1 LSNALSTKYRGAL
14 RRVSHTS
21 IEENMN
27 AQITPGDHPI
37 IARLSALLGAAQ
49 VLTDATERRFYS
61 TDIYNEGQL
70 ALAVVRPASSSDV
83 SQIIQLA
90 NEYRLPVVPRGGGAS
105 YTEGY
110 VPAAANAIL
119 IDTSRMNRIVEI
131 NERDMYC
138 VVQAGVTWAALN
150 AALLEKGLRTPF
162 FGPFSGLAATVG
174 GSLSQNSVTWGTGVF
189 GISGETPL
197 GVEVVLGQ
205 GEVIRTGSWGAANAV
220 PFLRSYGPD
229 LTGLFMGDCGA
240 LGVKTAVS
248 LRLMKRNSFIMG
260 LSFGFKDFERMASG
274 MEAAAKEGLNLTN
287 FGLDPTLQQGQLG
300 KTDAATAMQSAAAVF
315 NSSRGILDGA
325 AQVLRM
331 AFAGRGFLSGAV
343 FSAHW
348 IVDGIDDVSCRS
360 AVARLRSAI
369 QPFGAEVPPT
379 VPTVANAM
387 PFMPLYNVRSP
398 LGERWVPVH
407 GILPFSRVAAFRK
420 DLTAY
425 YASHEPMMKELKI
438 RSGAMFMTIST
449 NAFLYEPVFYW
460 HDVTNITQ
468 ERLLP
473 EGYLATLPK
482 FAENLAG
489 RALVDEMKHGIA
501 DIFQNH
507 GATHLQIGKFYRYMR
522 GRDPQTAKLIRDLK
536 QLVDPQRGL
545 NPGAL
550 GL

>member
-1 LSNALSTKYRGAL
+1 
-14 RRVSHTS
+14 
-21 IEENMN
+21 MN
-27 AQITPGDHPI
+27 AEISSSDHPI
-37 IARLSALLGAAQ
+37 VARLAALLGAAS
-49 VLTDATERRFYS
+49 VVTDATERRFYS
-61 TDIYNEGQL
+61 TDIYKEGQL
-70 ALAVVRPASSSDV
+70 ALAVVRPASTNDV
-83 SQIIQLA
+83 SQIVQLA
-90 NEYRLPVVPRGGGAS
+90 NEYRLPVVARGGGAS
-105 YTEGY
+105 YTDGY
-110 VPAAANAIL
+110 APAAANAIM
-119 IDTSRMNRIVEI
+119 IDTSRMTRIVEI

-138 VVQAGVTWAALN
+138 IVEVGVTWAALN
-150 AALLEKGLRTPF
+150 SVLLEKGLRTPF

-189 GISGETPL
+189 GISGETTL

-205 GEVIRTGSWGAANAV
+205 GEVIRTGSWGAANSV

-248 LRLMKRNSFIMG
+248 LRLMKRNAFVMG
-260 LSFGFKDFERMASG
+260 LSFGFRDFEQMAGG

-300 KTDAATAMQSAAAVF
+300 KADAATALQSAAAVF
-315 NSSRGILDGA
+315 RTSRGMLDGA

-331 AFAGRGFLSGAV
+331 AFAGRRFLSGAV

-348 IVDGIDDVSCRS
+348 IVDGVDDASCRS
-360 AVARLRSAI
+360 AVATLRAAI

-379 VPTVANAM
+379 VPTVANAI

-420 DLTAY
+420 ELLAY
-425 YASHEPMMKELKI
+425 YATHDARMKELKI
-438 RSGAMFMTIST
+438 RRGAMFMTVAT

-460 HDVTNITQ
+460 ADVTNITQ

-473 EGYLATLPK
+473 DGYLATMPK
-482 FAENLAG
+482 FDENLAG

-507 GATHLQIGKFYRYMR
+507 GAAHLQIGKFYRYMR

-536 QLVDPQRGL
+536 SLVDPRNGL